1 MTAAPARAI
10 SDLCSTRTFPGAAPF
25 ALEPAA
31 ASNLARLRA
40 AETRAYA
47 TRLIP
52 GSSLA
57 LAKSPRR
64 RSRRDNHRMDLIESP
79 T

>member
-1 MTAAPARAI
+1 MTTAPARAI

-25 ALEPAA
+25 ALEPTA

-52 GSSLA
+52 DSSLA
-57 LAKSPRR
+57 LPPSARATLRPYRSAPQSAKSP
-64 RSRRDNHRMDLIESP
+64 
-79 T
+79 